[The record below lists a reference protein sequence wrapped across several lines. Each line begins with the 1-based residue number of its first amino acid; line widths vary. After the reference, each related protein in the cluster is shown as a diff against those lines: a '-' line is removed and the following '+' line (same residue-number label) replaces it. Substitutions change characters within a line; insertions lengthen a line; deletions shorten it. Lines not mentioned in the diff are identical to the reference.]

1 MQRIARSRPLRIP
14 MRAFSRTEKVVAFCR
29 VLLALATALIVLAD
43 PRLPGALPT
52 VTAAVIGGYVFYSV
66 VVFWLVRTERVRQ
79 EVSAPVTVAAD
90 VVWITVL
97 TLLTER
103 GASPFFLLHV
113 FVILSV
119 SVRWG
124 FAATIRVCA
133 ILALL
138 YPLTAF
144 AASTLIP
151 GGLFEFQRYHIFRP
165 VYLLVLGYLIGYM
178 GEHELQAK
186 RKLGLMLELMTTV
199 RRRRPN
205 ALLLGLLMRR
215 VLRFFGAQHAVL
227 FVQDPDTH
235 RYFTWHL
242 AQREGRYRLGLS
254 ITSEPTCEFP
264 YATGFEGILANHT
277 QRGAGTALCYDPITG
292 SLERRPTT
300 PAARLPI
307 ARPSGL
313 IVSPIVLQ
321 EGSRG
326 YAFVATTGRRRF
338 TRDDLE
344 YLLLLVTQGTA
355 GLEAARLQSKAEEIA
370 VLEERARIA
379 RDLHDGFIQ
388 SLAAI
393 DLRLESLK
401 RLLARQ
407 PDRVPAAL
415 DDLQSTVERGYAD
428 VRHYLKVLRDT
439 TRPVEGLG
447 TAVDRVVAE
456 FTLRNKTS
464 VSVHRPPT
472 DPALVPTT
480 VHELAQIIREALN
493 NAARHGHAAHAI
505 VKISSYERHLVLIV
519 RDDGVGFATPAD
531 ADGFLPEDAL
541 PWSIRE
547 RAELLGG
554 ELRIRSRPGKGTE
567 LSLSVPHG
575 ARPERPVE
583 VGSASRG
590 NR

>member
-1 MQRIARSRPLRIP
+1 

-29 VLLALATALIVLAD
+29 VLLAAATALIVLAD
-43 PRLPGALPT
+43 PRLPGPLPK
-52 VTAAVIGGYVFYSV
+52 VTAAVLGGYLLFGAI
-66 VVFWLVRTERVRQ
+66 VFWLVRSERVRQ
-79 EVSAPVTVAAD
+79 EVSAPATVAAD
-90 VVWITVL
+90 VVWITAL

-124 FAATIRVCA
+124 FAATVRVCA
-133 ILALL
+133 LLAVL

-144 AASTLIP
+144 AASRLVP
-151 GGLFEFQRYHIFRP
+151 GNLFDFQRYHIFRP
-165 VYLLVLGYLIGYM
+165 VYLLVLGYLIGYL

-205 ALLLGLLMRR
+205 GLLLGLLMRR

-227 FVQDPDTH
+227 TVQDPETR

-242 AQREGRYRLGLS
+242 EYAPGRRRFGLT
-254 ITSEPTCEFP
+254 ITSEPRCVLPF
-264 YATGFEGILANHT
+264 AAGSEGILANDT
-277 QRGAGTALCYDPITG
+277 RRGAGTALCYDPVTG
-292 SLERRPTT
+292 ALERRPVTADT
-300 PAARLPI
+300 RLPVERATGVI
-307 ARPSGL
+307 AA
-313 IVSPIVLQ
+313 PILLQ

-326 YAFVATTGRRRF
+326 YALLATTGHRRF

-355 GLEAARLQSKAEEIA
+355 GLEAARLQAKAEEIA

-393 DLRLESLK
+393 DLRLESLR
-401 RLLARQ
+401 RLLDREPARAT
-407 PDRVPAAL
+407 AAL
-415 DDLQSTVERGYAD
+415 ADLQGTVERGYAD

-439 TRPVEGLG
+439 TRPIEGLG

-456 FTLRNKTS
+456 FTLRHTMR
-464 VSVHRPPT
+464 VSVQRPPR
-472 DPALVPTT
+472 DPDLPSTS

-493 NAARHGHAAHAI
+493 NATRHGHASHAL
-505 VKISSYERHLVLIV
+505 VKVTDYGTHLVLLV
-519 RDDGVGFATPAD
+519 RDDGAGFAAPTD
-531 ADGFLPEDAL
+531 ADGFLADEAL

-547 RAELLGG
+547 RAEVLGG
-554 ELRIRSRPGKGTE
+554 SLHVRSRPGKGAE
-567 LSLSVPHG
+567 LSLALPRDGVPRH
-575 ARPERPVE
+575 PEHETPAEPPAETRKDI
-583 VGSASRG
+583 
-590 NR
+590 

>member
-1 MQRIARSRPLRIP
+1 

-29 VLLALATALIVLAD
+29 VLLAVATALIVLAD
-43 PRLPGALPT
+43 PRLPGPLPH
-52 VTAAVIGGYVFYSV
+52 VTAAVLGGYLLFSA
-66 VVFWLVRTERVRQ
+66 VVFWLVRSERVRQ
-79 EVSAPVTVAAD
+79 EVSAPATVAAD
-90 VVWITVL
+90 VVWISVL

-113 FVILSV
+113 FVISSV

-124 FAATIRVCA
+124 FMATVRVCA
-133 ILALL
+133 LLAIV
-138 YPLTAF
+138 YPVTAY
-144 AASTLIP
+144 AASHLVG

-165 VYLLVLGYLIGYM
+165 VYLLVLGYLIGYL

-199 RRRRPN
+199 RRRPPN
-205 ALLLGLLMRR
+205 GLLLGLLMRR

-227 FVQDPDTH
+227 SVQDPESH

-242 AQREGRYRLGLS
+242 EHTGRRRRFGLT
-254 ITSEPTCEFP
+254 ITTQPTCVLPF
-264 YATGFEGILANHT
+264 ASGAEGVLANDTRH
-277 QRGAGTALCYDPITG
+277 GAGSALCYDPITG
-292 SLERRPTT
+292 TLERRPVT
-300 PAARLPI
+300 PATRLPVQH
-307 ARPSGL
+307 PTGL
-313 IVSPIVLQ
+313 IAAPILLQ

-326 YAFVATTGRRRF
+326 YALLATTGQRRF

-344 YLLLLVTQGTA
+344 YLLLLVTQATA
-355 GLEAARLQSKAEEIA
+355 GLEAARLQAKAEEIA

-401 RLLARQ
+401 RLLGRDPA
-407 PDRVPAAL
+407 RVPAAL
-415 DDLQSTVERGYAD
+415 QDLHGTVERGYAD

-447 TAVDRVVAE
+447 TAIDRVVAE
-456 FTLRNKTS
+456 FTLRHKMS
-464 VSVHRPPT
+464 VTVHRPPT
-472 DPALVPTT
+472 DPDLPATA

-493 NAARHGHAAHAI
+493 NAARHGRASNAM
-505 VKISSYERHLVLIV
+505 VKVSDYGAHLVLIV
-519 RDDGVGFATPAD
+519 REDGAGFAAPTD
-531 ADGFLPEDAL
+531 ADGFLPAEAL

-567 LSLSVPHG
+567 LSLSIPHDV
-575 ARPERPVE
+575 RSERPAVA
-583 VGSASRG
+583 ASEAG
-590 NR
+590 ED